1 MGPLDLSLTH
11 GQVAWALARGQPPS
25 DQLIDQLR
33 YLRQLGVPFSKA
45 ELGAGSGNRICYR
58 FDHLIELGVAVF
70 GLERG
75 MRPREVA
82 KILVGHRAEFRRFFR
97 DTLAALPED
106 AFMAEWVKSRGA
118 MVPFIKEERFLRL
131 HDRYSERPGSFE
143 LVPGDSFD
151 AFRQFAT
158 VTERYPGSD
167 FKTLLIDKL
176 SATPITVELLY
187 RPIARLAWPMGVN
200 SARATLA
207 GRARGPARPG
217 HRPR

>member
-45 ELGAGSGNRICYR
+45 ELGAGSGNRIRYR

-118 MVPFIKEERFLRL
+118 MVPFIKEKFLRL

-151 AFRQFAT
+151 AFSVRI
-158 VTERYPGSD
+158 R
-167 FKTLLIDKL
+167 
-176 SATPITVELLY
+176 
-187 RPIARLAWPMGVN
+187 IA
-200 SARATLA
+200 
-207 GRARGPARPG
+207 
-217 HRPR
+217 

>member
-33 YLRQLGVPFSKA
+33 YLRQLGVPLSKA

-118 MVPFIKEERFLRL
+118 MVPFIKERFLRL

-151 AFRQFAT
+151 AF
-158 VTERYPGSD
+158 
-167 FKTLLIDKL
+167 
-176 SATPITVELLY
+176 
-187 RPIARLAWPMGVN
+187 
-200 SARATLA
+200 
-207 GRARGPARPG
+207 
-217 HRPR
+217 

>member
-1 MGPLDLSLTH
+1 MGPIHLSVTH

-45 ELGAGSGNRICYR
+45 ELGAGSGNRIRYG

-82 KILVGHRAEFRRFFR
+82 GMLIDHRAEFRRLFR

-106 AFMAEWVKSRGA
+106 AFTAEWVKSRGA
-118 MVPFIKEERFLRL
+118 MVPFIEEMFLRL

-143 LVPGDSFD
+143 LVPGDSLD
-151 AFRQFAT
+151 ALRQFAT

-167 FKTLLIDKL
+167 FKTLL
-176 SATPITVELLY
+176 PITRLVLELVAW
-187 RPIARLAWPMGVN
+187 AREAPEIKP
-200 SARATLA
+200 
-207 GRARGPARPG
+207 GPK
-217 HRPR
+217 

>member
-45 ELGAGSGNRICYR
+45 ELGAGSGNRIRYG

-82 KILVGHRAEFRRFFR
+82 KILVDHRAEFRRLYR
-97 DTLAALPED
+97 DTVAALPED
-106 AFMAEWVKSRGA
+106 AFTAEWVKSRGA
-118 MVPFIKEERFLRL
+118 VVPIINETFLRL
-131 HDRYSERPGSFE
+131 NDRYSDRPGSFD
-143 LVPGDSFD
+143 LVPGDAFD
-151 AFRQFAT
+151 AFRQLAMA
-158 VTERYPGSD
+158 TERYPGGDVRTS
-167 FKTLLIDKL
+167 L
-176 SATPITVELLY
+176 PITRLVTELVAW
-187 RPIARLAWPMGVN
+187 AREAPEIKP
-200 SARATLA
+200 
-207 GRARGPARPG
+207 GRK
-217 HRPR
+217 